1 MGYTVEDLCN
11 RGPEPTMQLL
21 LTRIP
26 KRATATYGEIA
37 RMLQRELAFGKSKIF
52 PVHIGSVAGQLMD
65 LILEKYGNAPLINL
79 LIVAE
84 GGLPSEGCYGYVE
97 RRRRLAKDSVA
108 KMPRAERKA
117 LIEGLSREVF
127 DYDKWH
133 SVFRGVFHH
142 APAVP
147 DHSRLEQFSEKDGR
161 PEGWGGRGGGESQQ
175 HKRLKQHV
183 LDNPH
188 CIGIDSRAVQSKFP
202 EQKLLSGDSVDVFFS
217 TDPIAYLVEVKSILS
232 SEDDLKRGIYQCLKY
247 RVVLAAHLEKPFDTN
262 EVISVLVT
270 EVDLPPDLAKL
281 AKRLGVKTFTIP
293 VNP

>member
-1 MGYTVEDLCN
+1 MTNGILFSE
-11 RGPEPTMQLL
+11 
-21 LTRIP
+21 
-26 KRATATYGEIA
+26 
-37 RMLQRELAFGKSKIF
+37 AFS
-52 PVHIGSVAGQLMD
+52 
-65 LILEKYGNAPLINL
+65 IN
-79 LIVAE
+79 
-84 GGLPSEGCYGYVE
+84 
-97 RRRRLAKDSVA
+97 
-108 KMPRAERKA
+108 
-117 LIEGLSREVF
+117 
-127 DYDKWH
+127 
-133 SVFRGVFHH
+133 

-147 DHSRLEQFSEKDGR
+147 DHSHLEQFTEKDGR

-247 RVVLAAHLEKPFDTN
+247 RVVLAAHLEKSFDTN